1 MSGSNARSAPQQR
14 EGAPKTKK
22 EGLACSLANSAK
34 QSLDKV
40 KDYKKKKRVLQ
51 LRPRFT
57 PAGVFLNAL
66 YPVASSG
73 HCLVLQKNGTHDL
86 AVVRRSGTSKRGGAQ
101 LDQVQ
106 LKDYSFLS
114 SRRAVQAASLCSGC
128 TSSGSETCPTNVGSP
143 CFTTDE
149 LRAWCDSRLL
159 VPQGFAFGLSKRQRG
174 SLGCEQLVSLFG
186 GEPRSK

>member
-1 MSGSNARSAPQQR
+1 VTNNCNQRSDATADMMTQ
-14 EGAPKTKK
+14 TM
-22 EGLACSLANSAK
+22 
-34 QSLDKV
+34 
-40 KDYKKKKRVLQ
+40 
-51 LRPRFT
+51 
-57 PAGVFLNAL
+57 
-66 YPVASSG
+66 
-73 HCLVLQKNGTHDL
+73 
-86 AVVRRSGTSKRGGAQ
+86 KRGGAQ

-106 LKDYSFLS
+106 LKKDYPFLS

-128 TSSGSETCPTNVGSP
+128 TSSGSETCPTDVGSP

-186 GEPRSK
+186 GEPSTK